1 MYQQEG
7 EDLLPHENN
16 NNITCTG
23 VKYIHHKF
31 IAKRD
36 GSESALS
43 QITHPMQG
51 TGHSWTVN
59 IST

>member
-1 MYQQEG
+1 MDMYQQEG
-7 EDLLPHENN
+7 EDLLPHEH
-16 NNITCTG
+16 ITCTG

-43 QITHPMQG
+43 GMHIR
-51 TGHSWTVN
+51 
-59 IST
+59 